1 MSQEFI
7 CNGRGEVIGM
17 LCSGGIGATGE
28 RIEVFDRF
36 NNYKGWVD
44 DAGTYDAS
52 GVLVSFS
59 RMPGLLL
66 DTDTDEDDFE

>member
-1 MSQEFI
+1 MSQEYI
-7 CNGRGEVIGM
+7 HDGRGRVIGM
-17 LCSGGIGATGE
+17 LSYGGSGATGE
-28 RIEVFDRF
+28 KIEVFDRL
-36 NNYKGWVD
+36 NNYRGWVD

-66 DTDTDEDDFE
+66 DADTDDEDLE

>member
-1 MSQEFI
+1 MSQDYI
-7 CNGRGEVIGM
+7 HNGRGEVIGF
-17 LCSGGIGATGE
+17 LSYGGIGATGE
-28 RIEVFDRF
+28 KIEVFDRF

-66 DTDTDEDDFE
+66 DADTDEDDFE